1 MNFPKPHI
9 PHPHIA
15 ERIAHAKQL
24 LHIGDNLT
32 HLSHKKEFEVLKR
45 ITKMCF
51 EYKKYISLGILG
63 VIGIVIAQ
71 LFLPL
76 LLGNG
81 IDKSIEIISS
91 GSSNFT
97 GLYLIGAMIV
107 ITSMCRGLFGF
118 LIQYFGEKI
127 GNNITTNLRS
137 DFHKKLQSL
146 SFSFH
151 DKIHSGNLM
160 SRGILDIEGI
170 GLFVRTG
177 FLRTLEISLL
187 MFFGGIFLISVD
199 WKIGL
204 LSLIFLIPVGS
215 LATTTRLRLR
225 KIWTNIQQFYSDLNT
240 KLQENLI
247 GVRVVKAFGGQNH
260 EMKKFNS
267 SHQNVTNLTI
277 KSIEVSA
284 FGQAL
289 MGFFFLITW
298 SLVIWICGIQ
308 VISGALTL
316 GEMTQALVFLGILQ
330 RPVRMMGM
338 MVNAYARATSC
349 GLRLFEILDK
359 EPNINSIDNSNSINK
374 IKTIEAKDI
383 VFKFDHHS
391 EKNILNNISFKA
403 SSNQIL
409 GIIGPPGSGKSSL
422 AQLIPRFY
430 DIESGSLTINN
441 IDIKTLDISKLRREV
456 GIISQHTFLF
466 NMTIKENISYG
477 MPNSEMDKI
486 IECARIAE
494 IHDFIESLP
503 QKYETIVGEFGVSL
517 SGGQKQRISIARTLL
532 KKPSLVIFDDSLS
545 ALDSITDQKIREHLE
560 TSISSQITIII
571 SHRIDSL
578 EHANEII
585 VLDKGEISQRGTPSK
600 LLKEK
605 GIYKTISDIQHP
617 KYEKEKIYHD

>member
-1 MNFPKPHI
+1 MHFPKPHL
-9 PHPHIA
+9 PNPHIA

-24 LHIGDNLT
+24 LHIGDNLS

-45 ITKMCF
+45 ITKMCLR
-51 EYKKYISLGILG
+51 YKKYISLGVFG
-63 VIGIVIAQ
+63 VFGIVASQ
-71 LFLPL
+71 LYLPF

-91 GSSNFT
+91 GSSKLND
-97 GLYLIGAMIV
+97 LYIVGFLII
-107 ITSMCRGLFGF
+107 ITSMVRGLFGF
-118 LIQYFGEKI
+118 LIQYYGEKI

-137 DFHKKLQSL
+137 NFHKKLQSL

-160 SRGILDIEGI
+160 SRGILDIEGV

-177 FLRTLEISLL
+177 FLRTLEIFLL
-187 MFFGGIFLISVD
+187 MFFGGILLVSVD

-204 LSLIFLIPVGS
+204 LSLIFIIPTAS

-225 KIWTNIQQFYSDLNT
+225 KIWTKIQQFYSDLNT

-247 GVRVVKAFGGQNH
+247 GVRVVRAFGGQNH
-260 EMKKFNS
+260 EIKKFRS
-267 SHQNVTNLTI
+267 SHKNVTNLTI
-277 KSIEVSA
+277 ESIEVSA
-284 FGQAL
+284 LGQAL
-289 MGFFFLITW
+289 IGFFFLITW
-298 SLVIWICGIQ
+298 SLIIWVSGIQ
-308 VISGALTL
+308 VISGSLTL
-316 GEMTQALVFLGILQ
+316 GEMTQSLVYLGMLQ
-330 RPVRMMGM
+330 RPVRMIGM

-359 EPNINSIDNSNSINK
+359 KPNIKSPNEAKSLDK
-374 IKTIEAKDI
+374 IHKIEAKNI
-383 VFKFDHHS
+383 VFKFDHES
-391 EKNILNNISFKA
+391 EKNILNKISFKT
-403 SSNQIL
+403 SKNQIL

-430 DIESGSLTINN
+430 DIEDGSLTINDIDIKN
-441 IDIKTLDISKLRREV
+441 IDIIELRKQV
-456 GIISQHTFLF
+456 GIISQNTFLF

-477 MPNSEMDKI
+477 VPNSEMDEI
-486 IECARIAE
+486 IKCAQIAE
-494 IHDFIESLP
+494 IHDFIETLP
-503 QKYETIVGEFGVSL
+503 EKYETTVGEFGVSL

-545 ALDSITDQKIREHLE
+545 ALDSITDQKIREHLK

-585 VLDKGEISQRGTPSK
+585 VLDKGKISQRGTPSE
-600 LLKEK
+600 LLKED

-617 KYEKEKIYHD
+617 KYEK